1 MGRVSEEVCY
11 QLSQGKFPPVPA
23 RGTEVKDPTEYSS
36 TVHEAMHE
44 FRSELEKCADITVL
58 GNITD

>member
-23 RGTEVKDPTEYSS
+23 RGTEEIPQNTPQQSMKPCMNSD
-36 TVHEAMHE
+36 
-44 FRSELEKCADITVL
+44 R
-58 GNITD
+58 N